1 MVITQHI
8 FDSFGVQYIP
18 RENEKF
24 IGNKNMMNIYRRQ
37 VYDAVIEFIDFM
49 LNNKRFDRFGKFFF
63 SEQFYKK

>member
-37 VYDAVIEFIDFM
+37 VYDSVIEFIDFM
-49 LNNKRFDRFGKFFF
+49 LNNKRFERFGKFFF
-63 SEQFYKK
+63 LRAVL

>member
-8 FDSFGVQYIP
+8 FDSFGVQHIP

-37 VYDAVIEFIDFM
+37 VYDSVIEFIDFM

-63 SEQFYKK
+63 LRAVL